1 MVDCHH
7 LVDGDGSCQTLR
19 QPRPPSGYFRC
30 SFCGKS
36 QTEVKKLI
44 AGPGVFICDECVE
57 LCLPIIAE
65 KPKPRGAPNSLL
77 PDNAPTEKLLKTLA
91 GYNGAF
97 ESVGAAMQD
106 VVDILR
112 EREVSNWEDAHRVAA
127 SGMEAIRLTQFKL
140 RHYRTQ
146 CPRQWD
152 CPAVP
157 PASDRS
163 WRGPPNVNPNKL
175 FALRQLTMAK

>member
-1 MVDCHH
+1 M
-7 LVDGDGSCQTLR
+7 SPKR
-19 QPRPPSGYFRC
+19 AFRC

-44 AGPGVFICDECVE
+44 AGPGVFICDECVG

-65 KPKPRGAPNSLL
+65 KSAKPATPESLL

-106 VVDILR
+106 IVDILR
-112 EREVSNWEDAHRVAA
+112 EREVSWAA
-127 SGMEAIRLTQFKL
+127 IGETLAVS
-140 RHYRTQ
+140 
-146 CPRQWD
+146 RQAAWK
-152 CPAVP
+152 
-157 PASDRS
+157 RF
-163 WRGPPNVNPNKL
+163 G
-175 FALRQLTMAK
+175 